1 MAFKLTDTG
10 VDYSRG
16 RGAARVTLSLSF
28 AELEKW
34 AKRQE
39 IDTARLMKR
48 SFGRAAFG
56 LKKKFYDVIKSGGG
70 VCGVPKFKDFDAFT
84 QELRRVTGKSSP
96 MGGVL
101 ADKGNIVAFKRN
113 GYQVIGWPDY
123 LSDVA
128 TAFQDGRGGSDA
140 ERWFTDPQYRRLFH
154 KDGVRVVPRAY
165 THNPRRVIPEPFG
178 SYVQQHLEEWAR
190 GAFYKELARQMT
202 KGAK

>member
-39 IDTARLMKR
+39 IDTARLVKR

-70 VCGVPKFKDFDAFT
+70 VFGVPKFKDFDAFT

-113 GYQVIGWPDY
+113 GYQVIGWPDN

-140 ERWFTDPQYRRLFH
+140 ERWFTDPQYRRTPASAATACATFAMIARWEIISPPLSS
-154 KDGVRVVPRAY
+154 GARAPCR
-165 THNPRRVIPEPFG
+165 TRRAPNPRDAAARRTRTAPE
-178 SYVQQHLEEWAR
+178 
-190 GAFYKELARQMT
+190 
-202 KGAK
+202 